1 MLADLIGLWL
11 LMAFVAGLV
20 ARMRGKKRE
29 NPVGVRTLAEGVPLS
44 KEPPRLY
51 DSDPSITELE

>member
-11 LMAFVAGLV
+11 LLTFLAGLV
-20 ARMRGKKRE
+20 ARMGGEKKE
-29 NPVGVRTLAEGVPLS
+29 KAVGVRTLAEGVPLS

-51 DSDPSITELE
+51 DPDPSITELK